1 MNSKIVTFLLFSAL
15 FCSLIFAV
23 TMISTD
29 LYAVHPCG
37 DPNDG
42 GHPYISPCYGDPND
56 GGHPLSGNQ
65 TV

>member
-1 MNSKIVTFLLFSAL
+1 MNSKIVKFLLLSAL

-23 TMISTD
+23 TKVAID
-29 LYAVHPCG
+29 LYVAPCQG

-42 GHPYISPCYGDPND
+42 GHPYISPCGDPND